1 MEALLEDV
9 PDHLATERLI
19 LRSARGDDAAT
30 LNAAVSESLDDL
42 RAYMPWAQTTP
53 SLAQSNADCRR
64 LQAKFLLR
72 EDLPMFMFER
82 VADGGEGAF
91 IGGTGLHRIDW
102 TVRRFELGYWCRTS
116 HQGRGF
122 VTEAVRA
129 LTRFAF
135 ERLQAR
141 RVEVRMDDTN
151 ERSWKLAQR
160 AGFALEGVLRSD
172 SLNPQGE
179 PRDTRVYALL
189 APPGASASVSRARL
203 SQRASA
209 TARSGPRRR

>member
-1 MEALLEDV
+1 MTMEPLLEDV
-9 PDHLATERLI
+9 PDHLATERLF
-19 LRSARGDDAAT
+19 LRSVRADDDVA
-30 LNAAVSESLDDL
+30 LSAAVGESLTDL
-42 RAYMPWAQTTP
+42 RRYMPWAQTLP
-53 SLAQSNADCRR
+53 SLAQCNADCRR

-82 VADGGEGAF
+82 APDGSEGAF
-91 IGGTGLHRIDW
+91 VGGTGLHRIDW

-141 RVEVRMDDTN
+141 RVEVRTDDTN

-160 AGFALEGVLRSD
+160 AGFALEGVLRRD

-179 PRDTRVYALL
+179 PRDTRVYALF
-189 APPGASASVSRARL
+189 APRGAPHASVVHA
-203 SQRASA
+203 
-209 TARSGPRRR
+209 